1 MTIYYHGTDATIT
14 AFAGTVCLTNDWD
27 VAESYA
33 EGKDEDAPI
42 IYTVDADLT
51 TIADEDDLAAAA
63 TTLGWTRTADCVAGD
78 WTDIYELADSA
89 AIRDALAADG
99 YQGVEYIDTTYQGRT
114 HQTVMVW
121 DTAALTITD
130 REEIAA

>member
-1 MTIYYHGTDATIT
+1 MR
-14 AFAGTVCLTNDWD
+14 V
-27 VAESYA
+27 
-33 EGKDEDAPI
+33 ED
-42 IYTVDADLT
+42 
-51 TIADEDDLAAAA
+51 
-63 TTLGWTRTADCVAGD
+63 
-78 WTDIYELADSA
+78 LADSA